1 MSHQYINYEGI
12 NWDWK
17 GNHMTDSKKK
27 SLIDFTDKEL
37 LEAYRNSIENVQWSP
52 ANYRKEM
59 FWRSQE
65 RNTRAYNLWTAII
78 ALATLVNTLAILL
91 HLFKGA
97 G

>member
-1 MSHQYINYEGI
+1 M
-12 NWDWK
+12 
-17 GNHMTDSKKK
+17 GNTRKK

-65 RNTRAYNLWTAII
+65 RNTKAYNVWTSII
-78 ALATLVNTLAILL
+78 ALATLVNTLAILVQML
-91 HLFKGA
+91 KGL
-97 G
+97 GWLKW